1 MELWAQLKNED
12 WSYVTGWVNWPL
24 RLWDFTQ
31 HHQYIGR
38 AGAEGVGHYAP
49 ASVGAA
55 LANKSHGRISV
66 SIQPDGDL
74 MVAPGALWT
83 AAKYQVPILI
93 VMQNNRAY
101 HQEVMWFQRAA
112 LMRNRSLELTQE
124 GFGLGDPNIDFA
136 KLAESLGVD
145 SSGPI
150 SDPKDLAAAI
160 RRGIGVVKR
169 GEPYLIDV
177 VTQPR

>member
-1 MELWAQLKNED
+1 
-12 WSYVTGWVNWPL
+12 
-24 RLWDFTQ
+24 
-31 HHQYIGR
+31 
-38 AGAEGVGHYAP
+38 
-49 ASVGAA
+49 
-55 LANKSHGRISV
+55 
-66 SIQPDGDL
+66 

-83 AAKYQVPILI
+83 AAKYQIPLLI

-112 LMRNRSLELTQE
+112 LQRKRSLDLTQE
-124 GFGLGDPNIDFA
+124 GFGLGNPNIDFA
-136 KLAESLGVD
+136 KMAASLGLG

-150 SDPKDLAAAI
+150 ADPKELAAAI
-160 RRGIGVVKR
+160 RRGLDVVKG

>member
-1 MELWAQLKNED
+1 
-12 WSYVTGWVNWPL
+12 
-24 RLWDFTQ
+24 
-31 HHQYIGR
+31 
-38 AGAEGVGHYAP
+38 
-49 ASVGAA
+49 
-55 LANKSHGRISV
+55 
-66 SIQPDGDL
+66 

-112 LMRNRSLELTQE
+112 LQRKRGLELTQE
-124 GFGLGDPNIDFA
+124 GFGLGNPNIDFA
-136 KLAESLGVD
+136 KMADSMGVG

-150 SDPKDLAAAI
+150 ADPRELAGAI
-160 RRGIGVVKR
+160 RRGIEVVKR

>member
-1 MELWAQLKNED
+1 
-12 WSYVTGWVNWPL
+12 
-24 RLWDFTQ
+24 
-31 HHQYIGR
+31 
-38 AGAEGVGHYAP
+38 
-49 ASVGAA
+49 
-55 LANKSHGRISV
+55 
-66 SIQPDGDL
+66 

-83 AAKYQVPILI
+83 AARYQIPLLI

-112 LMRNRSLELTQE
+112 LMRKRGLELTE
-124 GFGLGDPNIDFA
+124 AGFGLGNPNIDFA
-136 KLAESLGVD
+136 KMAESLGVG

-160 RRGIGVVKR
+160 RRGLGVVKG

>member
-1 MELWAQLKNED
+1 
-12 WSYVTGWVNWPL
+12 
-24 RLWDFTQ
+24 
-31 HHQYIGR
+31 
-38 AGAEGVGHYAP
+38 
-49 ASVGAA
+49 
-55 LANKSHGRISV
+55 
-66 SIQPDGDL
+66 

-112 LMRNRSLELTQE
+112 LKRQRSVELTQE
-124 GFGLGDPNIDFA
+124 GFGLGNPDIDFA
-136 KLAESLGVD
+136 KLAASLGVG

-160 RRGIGVVKR
+160 RRGIDVVKR